1 MAIKRTN
8 MLRYCPM
15 CNTEIEASNFYQSMN
30 PHHNGYLL
38 YCKDHCDAIN
48 KEYKEKTNDQTK
60 ALWYTCAEL
69 GVPFVL
75 DVYKKFEE
83 NKKNKIETR
92 TKEIDPKNGKTKYSS
107 MDMMKFINDYKDF
120 AFYYDLLKNKMS
132 PGTNDWS
139 TFYSGTD
146 VDWKDVSNNIKDL
159 EVKES
164 EKQKFILDWGYQ
176 EDVED
181 YEYLEYQ
188 FYELT
193 ENIEFQNK
201 AQEELYRDL
210 CLARLAKR
218 KIESGKNKDGDISKV
233 QNQILSLMKTLK
245 IDNFEEKKEQ
255 TIVERMLE
263 SRIAVQEKEK
273 PAFYYDSIKKKENVD
288 YLGRGKYFYDHIYRP
303 FHNVL
308 EGSKL
313 YKILPEEED
322 DTKNQEYEKIME
334 EGKVKE
340 VE

>member
-1 MAIKRTN
+1 
-8 MLRYCPM
+8 
-15 CNTEIEASNFYQSMN
+15 
-30 PHHNGYLL
+30 
-38 YCKDHCDAIN
+38 
-48 KEYKEKTNDQTK
+48 
-60 ALWYTCAEL
+60 
-69 GVPFVL
+69 
-75 DVYKKFEE
+75 
-83 NKKNKIETR
+83 
-92 TKEIDPKNGKTKYSS
+92 
-107 MDMMKFINDYKDF
+107 
-120 AFYYDLLKNKMS
+120 
-132 PGTNDWS
+132 
-139 TFYSGTD
+139 
-146 VDWKDVSNNIKDL
+146 
-159 EVKES
+159 
-164 EKQKFILDWGYQ
+164 
-176 EDVED
+176 
-181 YEYLEYQ
+181 
-188 FYELT
+188 
-193 ENIEFQNK
+193 
-201 AQEELYRDL
+201 
-210 CLARLAKR
+210 LARLAKR